1 MNPFGNGISLI
12 AENFQTQFKN
22 IKGRPIIINHIARE
36 HPSMAASEMIN
47 SLIRTHYEDDNL
59 DTMARCTCGHLTG
72 GFNEGLICPMP
83 DCGTVVAR
91 SIDRPL
97 ESNIWLEVPE
107 GIPAFISPTFW
118 SMFNENMSS
127 TKLDLLEWLTDPY
140 YRPPLPISENVKN
153 VINYLESNGVKR
165 GLANF
170 YEDFDRIM
178 ELTLVPNPI
187 LKHRN
192 GPSGKPWMKEALC
205 RDMRTWVRKYRDC
218 IFSPIMPFPS
228 RIVFPSEQS
237 GFTTY
242 IDPNMPLAFDA
253 VKTLCSIENSPTSL
267 TPRKINTLVVKVIKQ
282 YTAYHQ
288 GFRKS
293 TCGTKRGIFRRQLGS
308 TRSPFTARAV
318 IAPLAVAHEYDE
330 IHTPWSMTVSLLRVD
345 IASMLLKSPYD
356 MNPRDIYK
364 LIDDSTLTYNS
375 LIHEVINKLIEQ
387 CPEGGIPVSML
398 RNPTL
403 ARLSN
408 QIFRITKVIT
418 NVHVKA
424 ILISVL
430 VIKGPNADFDG
441 DMLQVKLLRD
451 NKEKK
456 LYSRFGSHLGIVD
469 TSVPRRVKGIITHH
483 PEVITMANNFLE
495 HYRMKEWQPSSAA

>member
-1 MNPFGNGISLI
+1 MENPFGNGISLTVDDY
-12 AENFQTQFKN
+12 QQMFKN
-22 IKGRPIIINHIARE
+22 LKGRPIIINHIARDN
-36 HPSMAASEMIN
+36 PSMNASEMIN
-47 SLIRTHYEDDNL
+47 TLIRNHYEDDNL
-59 DTMARCTCGHLTG
+59 DTMARCLCGYYTG

-97 ESNIWLEVPE
+97 ESNIWLQVPE
-107 GIPAFISPTFW
+107 GIPAFIIPAFW
-118 SMFNENMSS
+118 SLFNSNMSS
-127 TKLDLLEWLTDPY
+127 TKLDLLEWLTDPF
-140 YRPPLPISENVKN
+140 YRPAAPEAENVKG
-153 VINYLESNGVKR
+153 VINYLEANGVKR

-170 YEDFDRIM
+170 YNDFDRIM
-178 ELTLVPNPI
+178 DLVLVPNPT

-192 GPSGKPWMKEALC
+192 VPNGKPWIKEALC
-205 RDMRTWVRKYRDC
+205 RDMRSWIKKYRKC
-218 IFSPIMPFPS
+218 IFSPLMPFPS

-253 VKTLCSIENSPTSL
+253 VKTLCSIENSPTRL
-267 TPRKINTLVVKVIKQ
+267 TERKINTLVVKVIKQ
-282 YTAYHQ
+282 YTAYHE
-288 GFRKS
+288 GFRRS

-308 TRSPFTARAV
+308 TRSPWTARAV
-318 IAPLAVAHEYDE
+318 IAPLAGKHEYDE
-330 IHTPWSMTVSLLRVD
+330 IHTPWSMTVALLRVD
-345 IASMLLKSPYD
+345 IASMLMKDPYN
-356 MNPRDIYK
+356 MNPRQIYK
-364 LIDDSTLTYNS
+364 RIDEGTLTYDP
-375 LIHEVINKLIEQ
+375 LIHEVINKLIAQ

-418 NVHVKA
+418 NVDVKA

-430 VIKGPNADFDG
+430 VIKGPNGDFDG
-441 DMLQVKLLRD
+441 DMLQLKLLRD
-451 NKEKK
+451 NKERRM
-456 LYSRFGSHLGIVD
+456 YSRFASHLGIID
-469 TSVPRRVKGIITHH
+469 TSAPRRIKSIVTHH

-495 HYRMKEWQPSSAA
+495 HYRTKKEAV